1 MTNPIARDNGRDQE
15 VKQSTGLRQPKIDNE
30 ISEIRDYSIK
40 STHTHAC
47 AWERERVT
55 NETAQSDHAL
65 VSLVNVTTVSESI
78 C

>member
-40 STHTHAC
+40 STHTHMRVR
-47 AWERERVT
+47 ERES
-55 NETAQSDHAL
+55 N
-65 VSLVNVTTVSESI
+65 
-78 C
+78 